1 MKTFGEIIKEKREE
15 QNLLLREVSALT
27 EIDQSIIS
35 KFEKGERKPSREQ
48 VIKFANIYNL
58 PQDELIISWQ
68 SDKVAYDL
76 ISENHALEILKV
88 AESKVEYLKT
98 KIAKNTTVLVILDS
112 DHSKDHVLKEMQLY
126 SQFVTKYSYL
136 IVEDANINNHPVFSA
151 HGPGP
156 MEAIEEFVKINNDF
170 VIDLTREKFMLTF
183 NPNGYLKKMF

>member
-27 EIDQSIIS
+27 EIDQSVIS

-48 VIKFANIYNL
+48 VIKFADIYNL

-76 ISENHALEILKV
+76 LLENHALEILKV

-98 KIAKNTTVLVILDS
+98 KKKWKKIYYHYFQVVVEWIL
-112 DHSKDHVLKEMQLY
+112 VLKEDL
-126 SQFVTKYSYL
+126 KYR
-136 IVEDANINNHPVFSA
+136 
-151 HGPGP
+151 
-156 MEAIEEFVKINNDF
+156 KQQ
-170 VIDLTREKFMLTF
+170 
-183 NPNGYLKKMF
+183 